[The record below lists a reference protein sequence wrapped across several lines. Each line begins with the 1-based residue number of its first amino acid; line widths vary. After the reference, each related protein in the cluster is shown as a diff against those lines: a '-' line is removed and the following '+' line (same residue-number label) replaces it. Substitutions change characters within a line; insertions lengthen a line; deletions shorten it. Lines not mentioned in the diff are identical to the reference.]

1 MKNSILGFN
10 LLPEELKEEFNFT
23 QKIKK
28 TSRYLRMILG
38 LLGLFSL
45 FLLFNLIYLQYL
57 QRTLSEELSLIA
69 HEPSAIAVEQSKRDI
84 QAFNNELNA
93 LAKPRRSFDWP
104 LFLNH
109 LALTIPDSITL
120 ERLSVQQRSSGVGI
134 TLEGKAPQR
143 QDLINFENLL
153 RSSPYVSNV
162 VSPLSNY
169 RKTQDITFQIIL
181 DIKNSPGT

>member
-10 LLPEELKEEFNFT
+10 LLPEELKEEFDFT

-57 QRTLSEELSLIA
+57 QRTFGEERSSIA
-69 HEPSAIAVEQSKRDI
+69 HEPSAIAVEQSKKDVR
-84 QAFNNELNA
+84 AFNNELNA
-93 LAKPRRSFDWP
+93 LANPRRSFDWP
-104 LFLNH
+104 SFLNH
-109 LALTIPDSITL
+109 LAITTPGSITL
-120 ERLSVQQRSSGVGI
+120 ERLSVQQRPSGVSI

-143 QDLINFENLL
+143 QDLINFANLL
-153 RSSPYVSNV
+153 RSSPYISNAL
-162 VSPLSNY
+162 SPLSNY

-181 DIKNSPGT
+181 EPKNSPGR